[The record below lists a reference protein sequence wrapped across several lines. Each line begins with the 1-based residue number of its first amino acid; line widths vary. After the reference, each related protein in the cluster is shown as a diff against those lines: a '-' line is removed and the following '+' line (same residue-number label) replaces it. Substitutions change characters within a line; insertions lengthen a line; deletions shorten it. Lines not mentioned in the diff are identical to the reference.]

1 MGVEVADIAFDHT
14 LMQGRNLDLSQE
26 NLSQLLSL
34 PLHQCREN
42 CAVFPEFFVL

>member
-1 MGVEVADIAFDHT
+1 VADIAFDHT

-34 PLHQCREN
+34 PLIVQHQCREQ